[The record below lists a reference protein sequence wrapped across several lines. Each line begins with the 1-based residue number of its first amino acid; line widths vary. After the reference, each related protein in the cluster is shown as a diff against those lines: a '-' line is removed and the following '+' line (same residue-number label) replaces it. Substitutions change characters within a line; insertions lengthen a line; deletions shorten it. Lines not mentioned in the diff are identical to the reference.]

1 MATDVE
7 ICSKA
12 LILVG
17 DKPIASLSEQ
27 TTRASVCANLYPI
40 ARRQMLRMHVWN
52 CAVKRVKL
60 SALAGAPTYGWSN
73 WFAKPGDWLR
83 VLDVGSCGK
92 DDYAFEGN
100 RILANQE
107 TLLLRYVADVTE
119 GMWDAGLTDVMV
131 LRMAADLAYPIA
143 KSASLVQVKQ
153 QEYQAALRVA
163 KAIDGQE
170 NPPEEFGDSPF
181 LQVRGGGSYA

>member
-7 ICSKA
+7 ICSRA

-17 DKPIASLSEQ
+17 DAPIASLSEQ
-27 TTRASVCANLYPI
+27 TKRASVCANLYPI
-40 ARRQMLRMHVWN
+40 ARRQMLRAHVWN
-52 CAVKRVKL
+52 CAVKRVAL
-60 SALAGAPTYGWSN
+60 TALAGAPAYGWSN

-83 VLDVGSCGK
+83 VLDVGNCGN

-100 RILANQE
+100 RILANQ
-107 TLLLRYVADVTE
+107 TSLKLRYVADVTE

-131 LRMAADLAYPIA
+131 LKMAADLAYPIA
-143 KSASLVQVKQ
+143 KSTSLMQAKL
-153 QEYQAALRVA
+153 QEFTAALRIA

-170 NPPEEFGDSPF
+170 NPPDQFGDSPF
-181 LQVRGGGSYA
+181 LEVRGGSSYA